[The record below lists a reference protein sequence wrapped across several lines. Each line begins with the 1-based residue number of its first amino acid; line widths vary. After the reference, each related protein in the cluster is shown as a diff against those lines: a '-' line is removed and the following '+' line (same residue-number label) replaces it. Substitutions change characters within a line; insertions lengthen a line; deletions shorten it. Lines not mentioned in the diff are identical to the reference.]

1 MSASTR
7 RIDPTEAAMKQ
18 QVPIKDFVE
27 ELLERIERAQTID
40 CCREEIKLFAKLAKE
55 KIPDETIEIDWK

>member
-1 MSASTR
+1 
-7 RIDPTEAAMKQ
+7 MKQ